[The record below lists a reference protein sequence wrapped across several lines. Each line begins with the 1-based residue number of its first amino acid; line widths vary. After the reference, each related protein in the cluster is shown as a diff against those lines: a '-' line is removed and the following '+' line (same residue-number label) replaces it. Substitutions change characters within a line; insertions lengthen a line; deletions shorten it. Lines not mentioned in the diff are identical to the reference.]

1 MSYQD
6 DIDAMDAD
14 VGGVLG
20 EVPVTYEPE
29 AGGSVL
35 LVGMFDR
42 DYVPQ
47 SPFDAAVDN
56 RGPSVF
62 LRGTEIAKLPVDPR
76 LERPILIIDGQTFQ
90 PRAVT
95 NDGPIGRGRR
105 LLLSEVG

>member
-1 MSYQD
+1 MSFED

-14 VGGVLG
+14 VGETLG
-20 EVPVTYEPE
+20 EVPVTYNPE
-29 AGGSVL
+29 AGGSVP

-42 DYVPQ
+42 SHVPQ
-47 SPFDAAVDN
+47 SPFEAAVDN

-76 LERPILIIDGQTFQ
+76 LERPTLIIDGQTFQ

-95 NDGPIGRGRR
+95 NDGPTGRGRR
-105 LLLSEVG
+105 LMLSEVG